1 MDAHAAALR
10 ILYSYLQARLTWK
23 WRMKLTDH
31 VHRAYFKNKA
41 YYFVGEGGGVKGSKM
56 LDADHRICQ
65 DLKVTAQAFS
75 DCFSDA
81 IFTATEGVFYT
92 CVSLGSGGWRLCC
105 ER

>member
-1 MDAHAAALR
+1 
-10 ILYSYLQARLTWK
+10 
-23 WRMKLTDH
+23 
-31 VHRAYFKNKA
+31 
-41 YYFVGEGGGVKGSKM
+41 M